1 MQTKIIKCPKCGTI
15 LEVKNSKNEEFKIVK
30 CPTCSSQLRVKF
42 QPQQQMQEVIDAETQ
57 IGSGKTDSGKTE
69 IAEKPKASKAF
80 LVHAGTRY
88 QLAEGRNIVGRM
100 AKDSNADVKI
110 ETKDRYMSRL
120 NTIINV
126 RKVDKELMVSI
137 TTHKNLNPIFVGKVQ
152 ILDGDEIM
160 LQNGDTITMG
170 ETKIKLLIE

>member
-1 MQTKIIKCPKCGTI
+1 
-15 LEVKNSKNEEFKIVK
+15 
-30 CPTCSSQLRVKF
+30 
-42 QPQQQMQEVIDAETQ
+42 
-57 IGSGKTDSGKTE
+57 
-69 IAEKPKASKAF
+69 
-80 LVHAGTRY
+80 
-88 QLAEGRNIVGRM
+88 M

-110 ETKDRYMSRL
+110 ESKDRYMSRL